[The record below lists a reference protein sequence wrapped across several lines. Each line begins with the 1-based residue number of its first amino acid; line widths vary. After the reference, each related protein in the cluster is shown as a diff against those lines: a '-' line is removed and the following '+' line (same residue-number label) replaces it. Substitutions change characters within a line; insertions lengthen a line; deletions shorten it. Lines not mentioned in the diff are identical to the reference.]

1 VIVQITTANW
11 PARRRFVV
19 GIPTI
24 LVGLTVLVASAWTA
38 PPSLALF
45 LIAGSLTGIGA
56 SAIFRSSLG
65 VVVSAASADDRAGAL
80 ATFFTVGY
88 VALSVPV
95 LGLGVALEYLSPR
108 VTLLVFALIVGAG
121 ILAAAPTL
129 LRKPTT
135 AR

>member
-1 VIVQITTANW
+1 MQITSATW

-24 LVGLTVLVASAWTA
+24 LVGLTVLVASACTA
-38 PPSLALF
+38 PPRLALF
-45 LIAGSLTGIGA
+45 FTAGLVTGIGA

-65 VVVSAASADDRAGAL
+65 VVVSTASPDYRAGAL

-88 VALSVPV
+88 AALALPV

-108 VTLLVFALIVGAG
+108 VTLLVFALSVGAD
-121 ILAAAPTL
+121 ILAAAPTV